1 MTDRAATRPM
11 DRTTPETLSI
21 LFLGTGAADWPRDY
35 PRVRFAKGEYRGN
48 SSTVVNEHILID
60 CGPTVPEAANQF
72 GVDAGELTDVLVT
85 HTHADHFDAEA
96 IGAILGSRPAE
107 TPLRIW
113 AHPAALER
121 VPEMDGLD
129 RCPFAVGRT
138 QKTGGTRVTALAANH
153 VVEGSEEEA
162 FHYLFETAGQRFLYA
177 TDGAWLLK
185 PTWLR
190 LKEGQLDAI
199 IWDATNGETE
209 GDWRIF
215 EHNSIDMIRVM
226 TQTLR
231 KQNVLR
237 PGSQIV
243 LTHMARTLCA
253 PHPELEERLRAE
265 GIVPAYDGMRL
276 RWPLPAEPPTQD
288 V

>member
-1 MTDRAATRPM
+1 MTGRPATRPM
-11 DRTTPETLSI
+11 DRNASETLSI

-35 PRVRFAKGEYRGN
+35 PRDGLAKGEHRGN
-48 SSTVVNEHILID
+48 SSIVVNRRILID
-60 CGPTVPEAANQF
+60 CGPTVPEAARQF
-72 GVDAGELTDVLVT
+72 GVDADRLTDLLVT
-85 HTHADHFDAEA
+85 HTHGDHFDTDA
-96 IGAILGSRPAE
+96 IRAIVGARPAE

-121 VPEMDGLD
+121 VPEMEGLR
-129 RCPFAVGRT
+129 RCPFAVGHT
-138 QKTGGTRVTALAANH
+138 QEIAGMQVTALGANH
-153 VVEGSEEEA
+153 VVEGSDEEA
-162 FHYLFETAGQRFLYA
+162 LHYLFETAGQRFLYA

-185 PTWLR
+185 PTWLQLR
-190 LKEGQLDAI
+190 EGQLDLI

-215 EHNSIDMIRVM
+215 EHNSIHMIRLM

-253 PHPELEERLRAE
+253 PHAELEERLRPQ
-265 GIVPAYDGMRL
+265 GLVPAYDGMRL
-276 RWPLPAEPPTQD
+276 QLPRPVQPPTHD